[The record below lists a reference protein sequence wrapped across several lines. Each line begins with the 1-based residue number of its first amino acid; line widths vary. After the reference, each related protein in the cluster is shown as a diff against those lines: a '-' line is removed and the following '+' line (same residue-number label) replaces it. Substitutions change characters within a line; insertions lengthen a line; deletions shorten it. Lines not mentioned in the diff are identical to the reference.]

1 MRDGLLY
8 IRYFDTV
15 VASFVF
21 LAPAAN
27 NASPLLGQ
35 NEEVA

>member
-1 MRDGLLY
+1 
-8 IRYFDTV
+8 

-35 NEEVA
+35 NEEVAWFQVTEPKQFVG